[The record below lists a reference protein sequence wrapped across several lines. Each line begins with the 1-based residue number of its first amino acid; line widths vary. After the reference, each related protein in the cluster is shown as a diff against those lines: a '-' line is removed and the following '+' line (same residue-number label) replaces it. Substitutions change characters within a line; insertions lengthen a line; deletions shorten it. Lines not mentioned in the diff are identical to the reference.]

1 MKTRTLILA
10 GTTSFLLASLPQLPA
25 SLLLK
30 ILPADLPLQV
40 QGIGGTLW
48 QGYARHVTWQPLR
61 LNNIDWE
68 LQLGALLQGK
78 LAARLSA
85 QLAVGGTLQGDCAWA
100 FSGTLHCE
108 NLSLN
113 KLPAAAL
120 APYTQQLLIPPLSG
134 HFQGENLSLT
144 WQQGTLPQLSGQLEW
159 QDAGVQ
165 MLPQRYGT
173 YRADFSSTPEN
184 SLSITLSSA
193 PEAAFSVDGTVTV
206 QANGQ
211 YQSQINLKPE
221 ASVDVGTKQ
230 FMASMIVPPQPDG
243 TFRIKEQ
250 GQLPLPR

>member
-10 GTTSFLLASLPQLPA
+10 GTASFLLASLPQLPA

-30 ILPADLPLQV
+30 ALPADLPLQV
-40 QGIGGTLW
+40 QGVGGTLW
-48 QGYARHVTWQPLR
+48 QGYATNLTWQQLS
-61 LNNIDWE
+61 LNNVEWE
-68 LQLGALLQGK
+68 LQLAALLEGK
-78 LAARLSA
+78 LAAHLSA
-85 QLAVGGTLQGDCAWA
+85 QLAVGGTLQSDCAWA

-108 NLSLN
+108 NLSLS

-134 HFQGENLSLT
+134 HFQGDNLSLT
-144 WQQGTLPQLSGQLEW
+144 WQQGSLPQLSGQLAW

-173 YRADFSSTPEN
+173 YRADLSSTADN
-184 SLSITLSSA
+184 SLNITLHSA

-211 YQSQINLKPE
+211 YQSQINLKPTAQID
-221 ASVDVGTKQ
+221 ASTKQ